1 VALEPLSDA
10 VVSEICRQ
18 IEQMTGGPG
27 SRGLCCVIGALGMLA
42 MAYQPNHPCF
52 IDVGRMVALLG
63 HARARAMI
71 EMEMELV
78 SRGRSRP
85 S

>member
-18 IEQMTGGPG
+18 IEMMSGGPA
-27 SRGLCCVIGALGMLA
+27 SRGLCCVIGAFGMLA
-42 MAYQPNHPCF
+42 MAYQPSHPCF
-52 IDVGRMVALLG
+52 VDVGRMVALLG
-63 HARARAMI
+63 HARARAI
-71 EMEMELV
+71 VELEMELMG
-78 SRGRSRP
+78 RGGAP